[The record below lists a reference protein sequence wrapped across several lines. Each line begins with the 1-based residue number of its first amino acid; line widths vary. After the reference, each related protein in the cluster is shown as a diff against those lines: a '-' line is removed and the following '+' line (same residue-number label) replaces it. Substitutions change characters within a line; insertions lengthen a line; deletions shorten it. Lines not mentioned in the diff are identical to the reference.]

1 MSMVLALDSPIVSQ
15 THLKSS
21 LVIGHFPQ
29 VWLNITYVGYTYV
42 IVCII

>member
-29 VWLNITYVGYTYV
+29 A
-42 IVCII
+42 